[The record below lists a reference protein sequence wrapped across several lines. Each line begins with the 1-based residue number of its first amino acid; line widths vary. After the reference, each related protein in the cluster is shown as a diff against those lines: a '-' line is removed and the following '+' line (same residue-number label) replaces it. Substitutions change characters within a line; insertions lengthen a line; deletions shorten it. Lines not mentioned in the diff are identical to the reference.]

1 MPTGAASGSREW
13 LLAYL
18 SLFTSMGTL
27 LCCALPS
34 LLVLVGLG
42 ATVASVLSAA
52 PWLVTLS
59 GHKTWVFVIAGALL
73 GGNLAYLYRRGR
85 GPVADS
91 PACSVDGSNACD
103 TTTRVG
109 RVILW
114 ISAGIYAVGVFVHLR
129 HGLSGLRP
137 RRERGP
143 QEGGRC
149 GVGRGQP
156 QGRNRADPAEARQSG
171 RS

>member
-1 MPTGAASGSREW
+1 MTQRMPTGAASGSREW

-59 GHKTWVFVIAGALL
+59 GHKT
-73 GGNLAYLYRRGR
+73 
-85 GPVADS
+85 
-91 PACSVDGSNACD
+91 
-103 TTTRVG
+103 
-109 RVILW
+109 
-114 ISAGIYAVGVFVHLR
+114 
-129 HGLSGLRP
+129 
-137 RRERGP
+137 
-143 QEGGRC
+143 
-149 GVGRGQP
+149 
-156 QGRNRADPAEARQSG
+156 
-171 RS
+171 